1 MQLRKDKGHRKST
14 MPQSQSQTP
23 SQNEERELAL
33 STSLLLSALTEH
45 ENTISRDLSLFSK
58 KVGAFATD
66 QHKQQ
71 VDGIELLERY
81 RSEGKSYHHDVEISC
96 TDLTAIPRKNSTAAA
111 AGRQPGNASSMTN
124 TRTGSSSFGFSKEAS
139 RSSRADL
146 APQQQKNRGKGF
158 QLPPTF
164 LSWAQINSEL
174 LRLEPQAETGAAK
187 AHSTKPG
194 GSSSAQS
201 NQVST
206 AEEGEGSIELNPSV
220 VGKEAIFQILH
231 LLQQRIVEATSRRQ
245 SHEKASA
252 ETVTETQPESTEPK
266 DPAAAE
272 EKEPIP
278 DSETPST
285 EGNAAD
291 HPKEEQK
298 EGDGKTVPQGG
309 ETARA
314 DNPEPTPPKEGE
326 ETVARTPETDEQPHE
341 PQPEPTS
348 SSEDSPKT
356 GASDELAKLESLCA
370 PLLAALTEIAQAE
383 SKTRQ
388 THDHDAM
395 HSRGDVDRSPYFFS
409 SALLEDLDKPLF
421 GLLRSIVLK
430 HLTPTLEFLQTYL
443 SFLKT
448 GISAKTR
455 EERASDAREVEIAVH
470 ASDEIRKELEK
481 EVHRTSNTTLD
492 ERVAALG
499 EYTRLLGE
507 RAALVNISSGA
518 SYYETLEACEKTA
531 STAIEANLSNNASLI
546 DALTNDSLAV
556 KDFLSTQSIL
566 RKDSRDSYE
575 RQGKMLVDE
584 LKANVA
590 QSDNLWNSVQ
600 TQLGQLSS
608 LAQKR
613 REILHSLVE
622 RKQQYEREEA
632 SFESCRQASNEYA
645 QTVERLEQ
653 KLEQETASLK
663 QTKEFLLAT
672 VASVK
677 SDVEKNS
684 DVFAPLRRE
693 ESISY
698 HSAFRQYY
706 QVLDDSLTTDRH
718 TLQEL
723 RNQLQ
728 SIDRTI
734 ELTKKS
740 RGEVS
745 AHLLEVQR
753 TLLQETTAVDTRIRE
768 REALLQQELMVC
780 LPIEGYLLQ
789 LQALEEE
796 TAKSSSEGGTN
807 GTASSENADAKLVIV
822 PVVRDH
828 HERAI
833 GYLSSDL
840 DSLTKEIERL
850 AEAKRKYEDELAQ
863 QSTVAATDDSQ
874 LQQGDSVLRHLDVSA
889 VTSGADDS
897 TAEGYTT
904 GTNAYNS
911 PARMRERYAERL
923 RKAVSSPSQSRH
935 PEHD

>member
-1 MQLRKDKGHRKST
+1 
-14 MPQSQSQTP
+14 MPQSQPQALT
-23 SQNEERELAL
+23 QKEERELAL

-71 VDGIELLERY
+71 IEGIELLERY
-81 RSEGKSYHHDVEISC
+81 RSEGKSYHHDVEITC
-96 TDLTAIPRKNSTAAA
+96 ADLTAIPRKNSSATS
-111 AGRQPGNASSMTN
+111 GRQPGNASSATHADHSTTTN
-124 TRTGSSSFGFSKEAS
+124 GGVRAGSSSLGFSKDAS
-139 RSSRADL
+139 RSGRVDP
-146 APQQQKNRGKGF
+146 APQQKNRGKGF
-158 QLPPTF
+158 LLPPTF
-164 LSWAQINSEL
+164 LSWAQINSEI
-174 LRLEPQAETGAAK
+174 LRLDPLAETTGTVVKTHGTKPAGSGAPQPQA
-187 AHSTKPG
+187 H
-194 GSSSAQS
+194 Q
-201 NQVST
+201 QST
-206 AEEGEGSIELNPSV
+206 ADDVSLDLSPDVI
-220 VGKEAIFQILH
+220 GKEAIFQILH
-231 LLQQRIVEATSRRQ
+231 LLQQKIADATSRHQAKRQ
-245 SHEKASA
+245 AQATEPAATEQEPSQSDATESKEVAASAPSNGHEEGDKEAPQPDGQPEQEPESGANEKREAVISDTKPETEVAQAKEGEVAPVAA
-252 ETVTETQPESTEPK
+252 ETV
-266 DPAAAE
+266 
-272 EKEPIP
+272 EKA
-278 DSETPST
+278 T
-285 EGNAAD
+285 AD
-291 HPKEEQK
+291 L
-298 EGDGKTVPQGG
+298 V
-309 ETARA
+309 
-314 DNPEPTPPKEGE
+314 DNSG
-326 ETVARTPETDEQPHE
+326 
-341 PQPEPTS
+341 
-348 SSEDSPKT
+348 
-356 GASDELAKLESLCA
+356 ELAKLESLCA

-383 SKTRQ
+383 SKERQ
-388 THDHDAM
+388 SHDHDI
-395 HSRGDVDRSPYFFS
+395 SRADADRSPYYFP

-421 GLLRSIVLK
+421 GLLRTIVLK

-481 EVHRTSNTTLD
+481 EVQRASSATLD

-531 STAIEANLSNNASLI
+531 STAIDANLSNNASLI

-556 KDFLSTQSIL
+556 KDFLSTHSIL

-575 RQGKMLVDE
+575 RQGKILVDE

-590 QSDNLWNSVQ
+590 QSDSLWSSVQ

-622 RKQQYEREEA
+622 RKQQFEREEA
-632 SFESCRQASNEYA
+632 NFESCRQASNEYS
-645 QTVERLEQ
+645 QTVEKLKQRLE
-653 KLEQETASLK
+653 LETASLK
-663 QTKEFLLAT
+663 QTKEFLTAT
-672 VASVK
+672 VATVK
-677 SDVEKNS
+677 NDVEKNS
-684 DVFAPLRRE
+684 DVFAPLRRA

-698 HSAFRQYY
+698 HTAFRQYY

-745 AHLLEVQR
+745 AHLFEVQR
-753 TLLQETTAVDTRIRE
+753 TLLQETAAIDSRIRE

-789 LQALEEE
+789 LQSSEEE
-796 TAKSSSEGGTN
+796 EHAKSSSETG
-807 GTASSENADAKLVIV
+807 ASGKAQSIENADSKLMVV
-822 PVVRDH
+822 PVARDH

-840 DSLTKEIERL
+840 ATLSKEIERL
-850 AEAKRKYEDELAQ
+850 AEAKRKYEEELAQ
-863 QSTVAATDDSQ
+863 QSTVAAEDPQSQ
-874 LQQGDSVLRHLDVSA
+874 QQGESVLRHLDVSA

-897 TAEGYTT
+897 TIPEGY
-904 GTNAYNS
+904 GPGANSYNS

-923 RKAVSSPSQSRH
+923 RKAVSSPSQSGH
-935 PEHD
+935 AEQD